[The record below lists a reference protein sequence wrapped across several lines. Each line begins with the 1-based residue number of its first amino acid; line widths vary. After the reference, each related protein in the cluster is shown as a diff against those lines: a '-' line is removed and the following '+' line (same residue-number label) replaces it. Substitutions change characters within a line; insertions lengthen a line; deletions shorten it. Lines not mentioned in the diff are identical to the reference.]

1 MRVQGLIKRRSGNK
15 SGATALEFAL
25 IAPIF
30 FTLIF
35 AIVEAS
41 AVYIGEAWL
50 QYATS
55 DMGRRVRTGE
65 VQIANT
71 TETQFRNLICA
82 RLSPFLACDQ
92 NLEIDVNAYNDFS
105 AADMSPPLDANGNF
119 DATKLR
125 YDPGDPC
132 EVVIVR
138 AFYKWTVH
146 TPVMSAFLVNS
157 GNDKR
162 ILASA
167 AAMRNEPYTA
177 AVVGC

>member
-1 MRVQGLIKRRSGNK
+1 MRGQGLIKRRGGKK

-30 FTLIF
+30 FTLMF
-35 AIVEAS
+35 AIIETG

-55 DMGRRVRTGE
+55 DVGRRVRTGE

-71 TETQFRNLICA
+71 TETQFRAMICA

-92 NLEIDVNAYNDFS
+92 NLQIDVNAYNDFS

-119 DATKLR
+119 DPNKVH

-138 AFYKWTVH
+138 TFYKWTLN
-146 TPVMSAFLVNS
+146 TPVLSAFLVNN
-157 GNDKR
+157 GTNKHL
-162 ILASA
+162 LASA
-167 AAMRNEPYTA
+167 AAMRNEPYTS
-177 AVVGC
+177 AVAGC

>member
-1 MRVQGLIKRRSGNK
+1 MRGQGLIRRRGGKK
-15 SGATALEFAL
+15 SGAAALEFAL

-30 FTLIF
+30 FTLMF
-35 AIVEAS
+35 AIIETG

-55 DMGRRVRTGE
+55 DLGRRVRTGE
-65 VQIANT
+65 IQIANT
-71 TETQFRNLICA
+71 TETQVRTMICT

-92 NLEIDVNAYNDFS
+92 NLQIDVNAYNDFN

-119 DATKLR
+119 DPTKVH

-138 AFYKWTVH
+138 AYYMWTLH
-146 TPVMSAFLVNS
+146 TPVLSAFLVNN
-157 GNDKR
+157 GTNKHL
-162 ILASA
+162 LASA
-167 AAMRNEPYTA
+167 AAMRNEPYTS
-177 AVVGC
+177 AVAGC